1 MVGTLARAFLKA
13 TSVMPLSAL
22 KPARINSLF
31 LTPTPSV
38 KARFFIS
45 PICSSSVFG
54 MVKLSR
60 TTLTFLSFNDLVGLV
75 ACLFTVG
82 LVLGFGDTVL
92 ADLAGDFAGAVAGDL
107 ATGLAFLTAFGL
119 TAGFTAGFTLDLTVG
134 LTVGLAAG
142 FTDADCVRWVFGAA
156 LVGAAL
162 AVTAVFLLAGAVA
175 LLVTGALAALAE
187 GVAGADVAEGEF
199 MVNEFLKLTVYTVY
213 TVD

>member
-45 PICSSSVFG
+45 PICSSSVLG

-60 TTLTFLSFNDLVGLV
+60 TTLTFLSFNGLVGLV

-92 ADLAGDFAGAVAGDL
+92 ADFAGVVAGDL

-142 FTDADCVRWVFGAA
+142 FTDADCVRRVLGAA

-162 AVTAVFLLAGAVA
+162 AGTAVFLLAGAVA
-175 LLVTGALAALAE
+175 LLLTGALAVLAE

>member
-45 PICSSSVFG
+45 PICSSSVLG

-60 TTLTFLSFNDLVGLV
+60 TTLTFLSFNGLVGLV

-119 TAGFTAGFTLDLTVG
+119 TAGFTLDLTVG

-142 FTDADCVRWVFGAA
+142 FTDADCVRRVLGAA

-162 AVTAVFLLAGAVA
+162 AGTAVFLLAGAVA

>member
-1 MVGTLARAFLKA
+1 MVGTLAKAFLKA

-60 TTLTFLSFNDLVGLV
+60 TTLTFLSFNGLVGLV

-119 TAGFTAGFTLDLTVG
+119 TAGFTLDLTVG

-142 FTDADCVRWVFGAA
+142 FTDADCVRWVLGAA

-162 AVTAVFLLAGAVA
+162 AGTAVFLLAGAVA

>member
-60 TTLTFLSFNDLVGLV
+60 TTLTFLSFNGLVGLV

-119 TAGFTAGFTLDLTVG
+119 TAGFTLD

-142 FTDADCVRWVFGAA
+142 FTDADCVRWVLGAA

-162 AVTAVFLLAGAVA
+162 AGTAVFLLAGAVA

>member
-119 TAGFTAGFTLDLTVG
+119 TAGFTLDLTVG
-134 LTVGLAAG
+134 LTAG
-142 FTDADCVRWVFGAA
+142 FTDADCVRRVLGAA

>member
-13 TSVMPLSAL
+13 ASVMPLSAL

-45 PICSSSVFG
+45 PICSSSVLG

-60 TTLTFLSFNDLVGLV
+60 TTLTFLSFNGLVGLV

-119 TAGFTAGFTLDLTVG
+119 TAGFTLDLTVG

-142 FTDADCVRWVFGAA
+142 FTDADCVRRVLGAA

-162 AVTAVFLLAGAVA
+162 AGTAVFLLAGAVA

>member
-60 TTLTFLSFNDLVGLV
+60 TTLTFLSFNGLVGLV

-134 LTVGLAAG
+134 LAAG
-142 FTDADCVRWVFGAA
+142 FTDADCVRRVLGAA

-162 AVTAVFLLAGAVA
+162 AGTAVFLLAGAVA

>member
-1 MVGTLARAFLKA
+1 M
-13 TSVMPLSAL
+13 
-22 KPARINSLF
+22 
-31 LTPTPSV
+31 
-38 KARFFIS
+38 
-45 PICSSSVFG
+45 
-54 MVKLSR
+54 
-60 TTLTFLSFNDLVGLV
+60 SFNGLVGLV

-119 TAGFTAGFTLDLTVG
+119 TAGFTLDLTVG

>member
-45 PICSSSVFG
+45 PICSSSVLG

-60 TTLTFLSFNDLVGLV
+60 TTLTFLSFKGLAGLV
-75 ACLFTVG
+75 AGLFTVG
-82 LVLGFGDTVL
+82 LVFGLGGTVL
-92 ADLAGDFAGAVAGDL
+92 ADFAGDFVGAVAADW

-119 TAGFTAGFTLDLTVG
+119 TAGFTLDLTLG
-134 LTVGLAAG
+134 LTAG
-142 FTDADCVRWVFGAA
+142 FTDADCMRPVLGAA

-162 AVTAVFLLAGAVA
+162 AGTAVFLLAGAVA
-175 LLVTGALAALAE
+175 LLVTGVLAALAE
-187 GVAGADVAEGEF
+187 VVAWADVAEGVF
-199 MVNEFLKLTVYTVY
+199 MVNEVLKLTVYTVY

>member
-60 TTLTFLSFNDLVGLV
+60 TTLTFLSFNGLVGLV

-119 TAGFTAGFTLDLTVG
+119 TAGFTLDLTVG

-142 FTDADCVRWVFGAA
+142 FTDADCVRWVLGAA

-162 AVTAVFLLAGAVA
+162 AGTAVFLLAGAVA

>member
-1 MVGTLARAFLKA
+1 
-13 TSVMPLSAL
+13 
-22 KPARINSLF
+22 
-31 LTPTPSV
+31 
-38 KARFFIS
+38 
-45 PICSSSVFG
+45 

-119 TAGFTAGFTLDLTVG
+119 TAGFTLDLTVG

-142 FTDADCVRWVFGAA
+142 FTDADCVRRVLGAA

-162 AVTAVFLLAGAVA
+162 AGTAVFLLAGAVA

>member
-31 LTPTPSV
+31 LTPTPSA

-45 PICSSSVFG
+45 PICSSSVLG

-60 TTLTFLSFNDLVGLV
+60 TTLTFLSFKGLAGLV
-75 ACLFTVG
+75 AGLFTVG
-82 LVLGFGDTVL
+82 LVFGLGGTVL
-92 ADLAGDFAGAVAGDL
+92 ADFVGDFVGAVAADW

-119 TAGFTAGFTLDLTVG
+119 TAGLTAGFTLDLTLG
-134 LTVGLAAG
+134 LTAG
-142 FTDADCVRWVFGAA
+142 FTDADCVRPVLGAA

-162 AVTAVFLLAGAVA
+162 AGTAVFLLAGAVA
-175 LLVTGALAALAE
+175 LLVTGVLAALAE
-187 GVAGADVAEGEF
+187 VVAWADVAEGVF
-199 MVNEFLKLTVYTVY
+199 MVNEVLKLTVYTVY

>member
-1 MVGTLARAFLKA
+1 
-13 TSVMPLSAL
+13 MPLSAL

-60 TTLTFLSFNDLVGLV
+60 TTLTFLSFNGLVGLV

-119 TAGFTAGFTLDLTVG
+119 TAGFTLDLTVG

-142 FTDADCVRWVFGAA
+142 FTDADCVRRVLGAA

-162 AVTAVFLLAGAVA
+162 AGTAVFLLAGAVA
-175 LLVTGALAALAE
+175 LLVTVALAALAE
-187 GVAGADVAEGEF
+187 GVAGADVAEGVF

>member
-13 TSVMPLSAL
+13 ASVMPLSAL

-45 PICSSSVFG
+45 PICSSSVLG

-60 TTLTFLSFNDLVGLV
+60 TTLTFLSFNGLVGLV

-119 TAGFTAGFTLDLTVG
+119 TAGFTLDLTVG

>member
-1 MVGTLARAFLKA
+1 
-13 TSVMPLSAL
+13 MPLSAL

-45 PICSSSVFG
+45 PICSSSVLG

-60 TTLTFLSFNDLVGLV
+60 TTLTFLSFNGLVGLV

-107 ATGLAFLTAFGL
+107 ATGLTFLTAFGL

-134 LTVGLAAG
+134 LTAG
-142 FTDADCVRWVFGAA
+142 FTDADCVRRVLGAA

-162 AVTAVFLLAGAVA
+162 AGTAVFLLAGAVA

>member
-13 TSVMPLSAL
+13 ASVMPLSAL

-45 PICSSSVFG
+45 PICSSSVLG

-60 TTLTFLSFNDLVGLV
+60 TTLTFLSFNGLVGLV

-119 TAGFTAGFTLDLTVG
+119 TAGFTLDLTVG

-162 AVTAVFLLAGAVA
+162 AGTAVFLLAGAVA

>member
-60 TTLTFLSFNDLVGLV
+60 TTLTFLSFNGLVGLV

-119 TAGFTAGFTLDLTVG
+119 TAGFTLDLTVG

-142 FTDADCVRWVFGAA
+142 FTDADCVRRVLGAA

-162 AVTAVFLLAGAVA
+162 AGTAVFLLAGAVA

>member
-1 MVGTLARAFLKA
+1 
-13 TSVMPLSAL
+13 MPLSAL

-45 PICSSSVFG
+45 PICSSSVLG

-60 TTLTFLSFNDLVGLV
+60 TTLTFLSFNGLVGLV

-119 TAGFTAGFTLDLTVG
+119 TAGFTLDLTVG

-142 FTDADCVRWVFGAA
+142 FTDADCVRRVLGAA

>member
-13 TSVMPLSAL
+13 ASVMPLSAL

-60 TTLTFLSFNDLVGLV
+60 TTLTFLSFNGLVGLV

-119 TAGFTAGFTLDLTVG
+119 TAGFTLDLTVG

-142 FTDADCVRWVFGAA
+142 FTDADCVRRVLGAA

-162 AVTAVFLLAGAVA
+162 AGTAVFLLAGAVA

>member
-45 PICSSSVFG
+45 PICSSSVLG

-60 TTLTFLSFNDLVGLV
+60 TTLTFLSFNGLVGLV

-119 TAGFTAGFTLDLTVG
+119 TAGFTLDLTVG
-134 LTVGLAAG
+134 LTAG
-142 FTDADCVRWVFGAA
+142 FTDADCVRRVLGAA

>member
-1 MVGTLARAFLKA
+1 
-13 TSVMPLSAL
+13 MPLSAL

-45 PICSSSVFG
+45 PICSSSVLG

-60 TTLTFLSFNDLVGLV
+60 TTLTFLSFNGLVGLV

-119 TAGFTAGFTLDLTVG
+119 TAGFTLDLTVG

>member
-1 MVGTLARAFLKA
+1 MVGTLARAFLNA

-60 TTLTFLSFNDLVGLV
+60 TTLTFLSFNGLVGLV

-92 ADLAGDFAGAVAGDL
+92 ADFAGAVAGDL

-142 FTDADCVRWVFGAA
+142 FTDADCVRRVLGAA

-162 AVTAVFLLAGAVA
+162 AGTAVFLLAGAVA
-175 LLVTGALAALAE
+175 LLVTGALAE

>member
-60 TTLTFLSFNDLVGLV
+60 TTLTFLSFNGLVGLV

-107 ATGLAFLTAFGL
+107 ATSLAFLTAFGL

-134 LTVGLAAG
+134 LAAG
-142 FTDADCVRWVFGAA
+142 FTDADCVRRVLGAA

-162 AVTAVFLLAGAVA
+162 AGTAVFLLAGAVA